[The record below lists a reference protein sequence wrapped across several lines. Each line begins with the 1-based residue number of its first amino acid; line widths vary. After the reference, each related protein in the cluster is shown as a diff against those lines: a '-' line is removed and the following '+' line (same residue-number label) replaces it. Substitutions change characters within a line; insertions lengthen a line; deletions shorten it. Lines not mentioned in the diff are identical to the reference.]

1 MESPRVTPPPA
12 DFCPYVGLRPF
23 TVAEQPF
30 FFGRRSETRV
40 VAANLFATPLT
51 VFYGPSAVG
60 KSSVLQAG
68 VIPQLRREAKTAVL
82 YFRDWQ
88 HDDYLDRLKAECSRA
103 IALSS
108 GHAIDIDPALP
119 LDAWIDT
126 ALEQFR
132 GQLHI
137 LLDQFEEY
145 LLYHP
150 DDAPTAF
157 DGELAAAINRRDIG
171 ARFLIGLREDGLAK
185 LDRFRKRIPNLLG
198 NALRLRRRD

>member
-1 MESPRVTPPPA
+1 M
-12 DFCPYVGLRPF
+12 
-23 TVAEQPF
+23 
-30 FFGRRSETRV
+30 
-40 VAANLFATPLT
+40 
-51 VFYGPSAVG
+51 FYGPSAVG

-68 VIPQLRREAKTAVL
+68 VIPQLRREPKTAVL

-88 HDDYLDRLKAECSRA
+88 HEDYLDRLKAECA
-103 IALSS
+103 A
-108 GHAIDIDPALP
+108 AIDARARCAARHRPSLP
-119 LDAWIDT
+119 LNQWIDA

-150 DDAPTAF
+150 DASPTAF

-198 NALRLRRRD
+198 NTLRLRRLSMDSRARGHRGSAARLQRAAELRVRR